1 MATWHFT
8 RTGARA
14 LPCRLIRIGVAACAS
29 LSAASVSFATSVTVV
44 GLFPTR
50 AVVSING
57 GPPRTMS
64 IGQTTAEGVKLVEA
78 QSDNATFDVEGKR
91 QTLRIGQYVGAPQ
104 TSGDDKVIL
113 KVEQGG
119 HFYANAKVNGGSMR
133 FLVDTGATMIA
144 ISTLDARRLGVS
156 YLSAPTGR
164 VQTANGVRMAWKV
177 KLDTVS
183 IGSIT
188 LNNIDAT
195 VLDGGL
201 MTPLLGMSF
210 LSRTS
215 MQHEGD
221 TLTMIKRF

>member
-1 MATWHFT
+1 MIAWHFMQMCM
-8 RTGARA
+8 RGLSR
-14 LPCRLIRIGVAACAS
+14 RLTRIGIAGCTA
-29 LSAASVSFATSVTVV
+29 LSAASGSYAASVTVV
-44 GLFPTR
+44 GLFPSR

-57 GPPRTMS
+57 GPPKTMTV
-64 IGQTTAEGVKLVEA
+64 GQTTAEGVKLLDA
-78 QSDNATFDVEGKR
+78 QSDNATFDIDGKR

-104 TSGDDKVIL
+104 SSGEDKVIL

-119 HFYANAKVNGGSMR
+119 HFYANAKVNGGSVR

-144 ISTLDARRLGVS
+144 ISTADARRLGIS

-164 VQTANGVRMAWKV
+164 VQTANGPRMVWKI

-183 IGSIT
+183 IGAIT
-188 LNNIDAT
+188 MNNIDAT

-201 MTPLLGMSF
+201 LTPLLGMSF

-221 TLTMIKRF
+221 TLTMVKRF

>member
-1 MATWHFT
+1 
-8 RTGARA
+8 
-14 LPCRLIRIGVAACAS
+14 
-29 LSAASVSFATSVTVV
+29 
-44 GLFPTR
+44 
-50 AVVSING
+50 
-57 GPPRTMS
+57 MS